1 MTYRKLLTVAS
12 IAVCLGGCAINPA
25 LKSDCDWAAPIRPS
39 KGDVLTRKTKE
50 MILAH
55 NEIVR
60 RECRGR
66 R

>member
-1 MTYRKLLTVAS
+1 LIVVFA
-12 IAVCLGGCAINPA
+12 AGCAINPA

-39 KGDVLTRKTKE
+39 KDDVLTRKTKE

-60 RECRGR
+60 RECGVR

>member
-1 MTYRKLLTVAS
+1 MTSLKLVTAAS
-12 IAVCLGGCAINPA
+12 IAVFAAGCGINPA
-25 LKSDCDWAAPIRPS
+25 LRSDCDWAAPIRPS
-39 KGDVLTRKTKE
+39 KDDVLTRKTKE

-60 RECRGR
+60 RECGVR

>member
-1 MTYRKLLTVAS
+1 MKCLRIL
-12 IAVCLGGCAINPA
+12 IAVSIVGFVAGCAINPA
-25 LKSDCDWAAPIRPS
+25 LKSDCDWAATIRPS
-39 KGDVLTRKTKE
+39 KDDVLTRKTKE

-60 RECRGR
+60 RECGAR

>member
-1 MTYRKLLTVAS
+1 MKYLRLLTVAL
-12 IAVCLGGCAINPA
+12 IAVLAAGCAINPA
-25 LKSDCDWAAPIRPS
+25 LKSDCDWATTIRPS
-39 KGDVLTRKTKE
+39 KDDVLTRKTKE

-60 RECRGR
+60 RECGAR